1 MNQEEVK
8 NIYTR
13 YSSVYDR
20 IFSHF
25 FFPRI
30 RLGINKSRI
39 SKGDRVIEVGIGT
52 GISLP
57 LYPGGCQVVGIDVTR
72 KMLEKA
78 REKKRSTSWTT

>member
-8 NIYTR
+8 TIYTR

-30 RLGINKSRI
+30 KLGINKSRI
-39 SKGDRVIEVGIGT
+39 SKGDLVIEVGIGT
-52 GISLP
+52 GMSLP
-57 LYPGGCQVVGIDVTR
+57 LYPGGCKVVGIDVTR

-78 REKKRSTSWTT
+78 REKRRGISLTT